1 MCEHTL
7 MCETGG
13 YLPHTIKQY
22 MYKYT
27 IRCVHDYEIKKKKMY
42 DRHFYFSDIPYSVPH
57 ELQNRFSSVVH

>member
-27 IRCVHDYEIKKKKMY
+27 IRCVHDYEIKKKKSMT
-42 DRHFYFSDIPYSVPH
+42 DIFIFQIFLILYLMNYRIV
-57 ELQNRFSSVVH
+57 LAQ